1 MNAADVKVFNRS
13 LPVDYK
19 HSDVIHMVV
28 DQKGTFK
35 YPVDGLWYFK
45 MGKYEVT
52 NAEYASFLL
61 LQLNDDGTAVLGQAY
76 SSDDLESLRNSID
89 TEKLTPE
96 QKTFLDGMK
105 ANDVLAMNGWYTM
118 KPNADGSMVLCVSYE
133 VMYPTDTRIMSIAS
147 YVKEVSAD
155 RMLIFSGDTSDDG
168 KPMFDEVLSVEKSSV
183 KPGTLYDQSLI
194 MALPKKDGN

>member
-1 MNAADVKVFNRS
+1 MKKLIYCIFAIA
-13 LPVDYK
+13 
-19 HSDVIHMVV
+19 VV
-28 DQKGTFK
+28 AMTCACEK
-35 YPVDGLWYFK
+35 DGSEKDGSKLYVNTWMLNVSK
-45 MGKYEVT
+45 P
-52 NAEYASFLL
+52 SFLL

-133 VMYPTDTRIMSIAS
+133 VMFPTETRLMSIAS

-168 KPMFDEVLSVEKSSV
+168 EPMFDEVPSVEKSSV

-194 MALPKKDGN
+194 MALPTKAENN

>member
-1 MNAADVKVFNRS
+1 MKKLIYGIFAIAVVAMTCACEKNGSENDGPKFYVNTWMLDVS
-13 LPVDYK
+13 E
-19 HSDVIHMVV
+19 S
-28 DQKGTFK
+28 
-35 YPVDGLWYFK
+35 
-45 MGKYEVT
+45 
-52 NAEYASFLL
+52 SFLL

-194 MALPKKDGN
+194 MALPKKDHN

>member
-1 MNAADVKVFNRS
+1 MKKLIYSIFAIAVVAMTCACEKDGSEKDGPKLYVNTWLLNASK
-13 LPVDYK
+13 P
-19 HSDVIHMVV
+19 
-28 DQKGTFK
+28 
-35 YPVDGLWYFK
+35 
-45 MGKYEVT
+45 
-52 NAEYASFLL
+52 SFLL

-105 ANDVLAMNGWYTM
+105 ANDVLARNGWYTM

-133 VMYPTDTRIMSIAS
+133 FMYPTETRIMSIAN

-155 RMLIFSGDTSDDG
+155 RMLIFTGETSDDG
-168 KPMFDEVLSVEKSSV
+168 EPMFDEVLSVEKSSV
-183 KPGTLYDQSLI
+183 KPGNLYDQSLI
-194 MALPKKDGN
+194 MALPTKAENN

>member
-1 MNAADVKVFNRS
+1 MKKLIYSIFAIA
-13 LPVDYK
+13 
-19 HSDVIHMVV
+19 VV
-28 DQKGTFK
+28 AMTCACEK
-35 YPVDGLWYFK
+35 DGSEKDGSKLYVNTWMLNVSK
-45 MGKYEVT
+45 P
-52 NAEYASFLL
+52 SFLL

-133 VMYPTDTRIMSIAS
+133 VMYTTETRIMSIAS

-155 RMLIFSGDTSDDG
+155 RMLIFSGETSDDG
-168 KPMFDEVLSVEKSSV
+168 EPMFDEVPSVEKSSV

-194 MALPKKDGN
+194 MALPKKAENN

>member
-1 MNAADVKVFNRS
+1 MKKLIYSIFAIA
-13 LPVDYK
+13 
-19 HSDVIHMVV
+19 VV
-28 DQKGTFK
+28 AMTCSCEK
-35 YPVDGLWYFK
+35 DGSENDGPKLYVNTWMLNVSK
-45 MGKYEVT
+45 P
-52 NAEYASFLL
+52 SFLL

-133 VMYPTDTRIMSIAS
+133 VMYTTETRIMSIAS
-147 YVKEVSAD
+147 YVQEVSAD

-168 KPMFDEVLSVEKSSV
+168 EPMFDEVLSVEKSSV
-183 KPGTLYDQSLI
+183 KPGTFYDQSLI
-194 MALPKKDGN
+194 MALPTKDHN

>member
-1 MNAADVKVFNRS
+1 MKKLIYCIFAIA
-13 LPVDYK
+13 
-19 HSDVIHMVV
+19 VV
-28 DQKGTFK
+28 AMTCACEK
-35 YPVDGLWYFK
+35 DGSEKDGSKLYVNTWMLNVSK
-45 MGKYEVT
+45 P
-52 NAEYASFLL
+52 SFLL
-61 LQLNDDGTAVLGQAY
+61 LQLNDDGTAVLGQSY

-133 VMYPTDTRIMSIAS
+133 VMFTTETRIMSIAS

-155 RMLIFSGDTSDDG
+155 RMLIFSGETSDDG
-168 KPMFDEVLSVEKSSV
+168 EPMFDEVPSVEKSSV

-194 MALPKKDGN
+194 MALPTKAENN

>member
-1 MNAADVKVFNRS
+1 MKKLIYSIFA
-13 LPVDYK
+13 
-19 HSDVIHMVV
+19 ITVV
-28 DQKGTFK
+28 AMTCACEK
-35 YPVDGLWYFK
+35 DGSEKDGSKLYVNTWMLNVSK
-45 MGKYEVT
+45 P
-52 NAEYASFLL
+52 SFLL
-61 LQLNDDGTAVLGQAY
+61 LQLNDDGTAVLGQSY

-105 ANDVLAMNGWYTM
+105 ANDVLARNGWYTM

-133 VMYPTDTRIMSIAS
+133 FMYPTETRIMSIAN

-155 RMLIFSGDTSDDG
+155 RMLIFTGETSDDG
-168 KPMFDEVLSVEKSSV
+168 EPMFDEVLSVEKSSV

-194 MALPKKDGN
+194 MALPTKAENN

>member
-1 MNAADVKVFNRS
+1 MLNVS
-13 LPVDYK
+13 E
-19 HSDVIHMVV
+19 S
-28 DQKGTFK
+28 
-35 YPVDGLWYFK
+35 
-45 MGKYEVT
+45 
-52 NAEYASFLL
+52 SFLL

-105 ANDVLAMNGWYTM
+105 VNDVLAMNGWYTM

-133 VMYPTDTRIMSIAS
+133 VMFPTETRLMSIAS

-155 RMLIFSGDTSDDG
+155 RMLIFPVIP
-168 KPMFDEVLSVEKSSV
+168 PMMASRCSMKCCPLKNLPSSLE
-183 KPGTLYDQSLI
+183 PFMTR
-194 MALPKKDGN
+194 A

>member
-1 MNAADVKVFNRS
+1 MKKLIYSIFAIAVVAMTCACEKDGSEKDGPKLYVNTWLLNAS
-13 LPVDYK
+13 E
-19 HSDVIHMVV
+19 S
-28 DQKGTFK
+28 
-35 YPVDGLWYFK
+35 
-45 MGKYEVT
+45 
-52 NAEYASFLL
+52 SFLL

-105 ANDVLAMNGWYTM
+105 ANDVLARNGWYTM

-133 VMYPTDTRIMSIAS
+133 FMYPTETRIMSIAN

-155 RMLIFSGDTSDDG
+155 RMLIFTGETSDDG
-168 KPMFDEVLSVEKSSV
+168 EPMFDEVPSVEKSSV

-194 MALPKKDGN
+194 MALPKKAENN

>member
-1 MNAADVKVFNRS
+1 MKKLIYSIFAIAVVAMTCACEKDGSEKDGPKLYVNTWMLNRS
-13 LPVDYK
+13 E
-19 HSDVIHMVV
+19 S
-28 DQKGTFK
+28 
-35 YPVDGLWYFK
+35 
-45 MGKYEVT
+45 
-52 NAEYASFLL
+52 SFLL

-105 ANDVLAMNGWYTM
+105 VNDVLARNGWYTM

-133 VMYPTDTRIMSIAS
+133 VMFPTETRLMSIAN

-155 RMLIFSGDTSDDG
+155 RMLIFTGETSDDG
-168 KPMFDEVLSVEKSSV
+168 EPMFDEVLSVEKSSV

-194 MALPKKDGN
+194 MALPTKAENN

>member
-1 MNAADVKVFNRS
+1 MKKLIYSIFAIA
-13 LPVDYK
+13 
-19 HSDVIHMVV
+19 VV
-28 DQKGTFK
+28 AMTCACEK
-35 YPVDGLWYFK
+35 DGSEKDGSKLYVNTWMLNVSK
-45 MGKYEVT
+45 P
-52 NAEYASFLL
+52 SFLL
-61 LQLNDDGTAVLGQAY
+61 LQLNDDGTAVLGQSY

-133 VMYPTDTRIMSIAS
+133 VMFPTETRLMSIAS

-155 RMLIFSGDTSDDG
+155 RMLIFTGETSDDG
-168 KPMFDEVLSVEKSSV
+168 EPMFDEVPSVEKSSV

-194 MALPKKDGN
+194 MELPTKAENN

>member
-1 MNAADVKVFNRS
+1 MKKLIYCIFAIA
-13 LPVDYK
+13 
-19 HSDVIHMVV
+19 VV
-28 DQKGTFK
+28 AMTCSCEK
-35 YPVDGLWYFK
+35 DGSENDGSKLYVNTWMLNVSK
-45 MGKYEVT
+45 P
-52 NAEYASFLL
+52 SFLL
-61 LQLNDDGTAVLGQAY
+61 LQLNDDGTAVLGQSY

-133 VMYPTDTRIMSIAS
+133 VMFTTETRIMSIAS

-155 RMLIFSGDTSDDG
+155 RMLIFSGETSDDG
-168 KPMFDEVLSVEKSSV
+168 EPMFDEVPSVEKSSV

-194 MALPKKDGN
+194 MALPKKAENN

>member
-1 MNAADVKVFNRS
+1 MKKLIYSIFAIAIVAMTCACEKDGSEKDGPKLYVNTWLLNAS
-13 LPVDYK
+13 E
-19 HSDVIHMVV
+19 S
-28 DQKGTFK
+28 
-35 YPVDGLWYFK
+35 
-45 MGKYEVT
+45 
-52 NAEYASFLL
+52 SFLL

-133 VMYPTDTRIMSIAS
+133 VMFPTETRLMSIAN

-155 RMLIFSGDTSDDG
+155 RMLIFTGETSDDG
-168 KPMFDEVLSVEKSSV
+168 EPMFDEVLSVEKSSV

-194 MALPKKDGN
+194 MALPTKAENN

>member
-1 MNAADVKVFNRS
+1 MKKLIYSIFAIA
-13 LPVDYK
+13 
-19 HSDVIHMVV
+19 VV
-28 DQKGTFK
+28 AMTCACEK
-35 YPVDGLWYFK
+35 DGSEKDGSKLYVNTWMLNVSK
-45 MGKYEVT
+45 P
-52 NAEYASFLL
+52 SFLL

-133 VMYPTDTRIMSIAS
+133 VMFTTDTRIMSIAS

-155 RMLIFSGDTSDDG
+155 RMLIFSGETSDDG
-168 KPMFDEVLSVEKSSV
+168 EPMFDEVPSVEKSSV

-194 MALPKKDGN
+194 MALPKKAENN

>member
-1 MNAADVKVFNRS
+1 MTMKKLIYFLFFGGAALLLGASCDKESEN
-13 LPVDYK
+13 
-19 HSDVIHMVV
+19 
-28 DQKGTFK
+28 
-35 YPVDGLWYFK
+35 DGPKLYVNTW
-45 MGKYEVT
+45 MLNVSES
-52 NAEYASFLL
+52 SFLL

-118 KPNADGSMVLCVSYE
+118 KPNADGSMVLCVSFE

-194 MALPKKDGN
+194 MALPKKDHN

>member
-1 MNAADVKVFNRS
+1 MKKLIYSIFA
-13 LPVDYK
+13 
-19 HSDVIHMVV
+19 ITVV
-28 DQKGTFK
+28 AMTCACEK
-35 YPVDGLWYFK
+35 DGSEKDGSKLYVNTWMLNVSK
-45 MGKYEVT
+45 P
-52 NAEYASFLL
+52 SFLL
-61 LQLNDDGTAVLGQAY
+61 LQLNDDGTAVLGQSY

-105 ANDVLAMNGWYTM
+105 VNDVLAMNGWYTM

-133 VMYPTDTRIMSIAS
+133 VMFPAETRLMSIAS

-155 RMLIFSGDTSDDG
+155 RMLIFSGETSDDG
-168 KPMFDEVLSVEKSSV
+168 EPMFDEVPSVEKSSV

-194 MALPKKDGN
+194 MALPKKAENN

>member
-1 MNAADVKVFNRS
+1 MKKLIYSIFAIAVVAMTCSCEKDGSENDGPKLYVNTWMLNRS
-13 LPVDYK
+13 E
-19 HSDVIHMVV
+19 S
-28 DQKGTFK
+28 
-35 YPVDGLWYFK
+35 
-45 MGKYEVT
+45 
-52 NAEYASFLL
+52 SFLL

-105 ANDVLAMNGWYTM
+105 VNDVLAMNGWYTM

-133 VMYPTDTRIMSIAS
+133 VMFPTETRLMSIAS

-168 KPMFDEVLSVEKSSV
+168 EPMFDEVLSVEKSSV

-194 MALPKKDGN
+194 MALPTKDDN

>member
-1 MNAADVKVFNRS
+1 MKKLIYCIFAIA
-13 LPVDYK
+13 
-19 HSDVIHMVV
+19 VV
-28 DQKGTFK
+28 AMTCACEK
-35 YPVDGLWYFK
+35 DGSEKDGPKLYVNTWMLNVSK
-45 MGKYEVT
+45 P
-52 NAEYASFLL
+52 SFLL

-133 VMYPTDTRIMSIAS
+133 VMYTTETRIMSIAS

-155 RMLIFSGDTSDDG
+155 RMLIFSGETSDDG
-168 KPMFDEVLSVEKSSV
+168 EPMFDEVLSVEKSSV

-194 MALPKKDGN
+194 MALPKKAENN

>member
-1 MNAADVKVFNRS
+1 MKKLIYSIFA
-13 LPVDYK
+13 
-19 HSDVIHMVV
+19 ITVV
-28 DQKGTFK
+28 AMTCACEK
-35 YPVDGLWYFK
+35 DGSEKDGSKLYVNTWMLNVSK
-45 MGKYEVT
+45 P
-52 NAEYASFLL
+52 SFLL
-61 LQLNDDGTAVLGQAY
+61 LQLNDDGTAVLGQSY

-105 ANDVLAMNGWYTM
+105 ANDVLARNGWYTM

-133 VMYPTDTRIMSIAS
+133 VMFSTETRLMSIAN

-155 RMLIFSGDTSDDG
+155 RMLIFTGETSDDG
-168 KPMFDEVLSVEKSSV
+168 EPMFDEVPSVEKSSV

-194 MALPKKDGN
+194 MALPTKAENN

>member
-1 MNAADVKVFNRS
+1 MKKLIYSIFAIA
-13 LPVDYK
+13 
-19 HSDVIHMVV
+19 VV
-28 DQKGTFK
+28 AMTCACEK
-35 YPVDGLWYFK
+35 DGSEKDGSKLYVNTWMLNVSK
-45 MGKYEVT
+45 P
-52 NAEYASFLL
+52 SFLL
-61 LQLNDDGTAVLGQAY
+61 LQLNDDGTAVLGQSY

-133 VMYPTDTRIMSIAS
+133 FMYPTETRIMSIAN

-155 RMLIFSGDTSDDG
+155 RMLIFTGETSDDG
-168 KPMFDEVLSVEKSSV
+168 EPMFDEVPSVEKSSV

-194 MALPKKDGN
+194 MALPTKAENN

>member
-1 MNAADVKVFNRS
+1 MKKLIYSIFA
-13 LPVDYK
+13 
-19 HSDVIHMVV
+19 ITVV
-28 DQKGTFK
+28 AMTCACEK
-35 YPVDGLWYFK
+35 DGSEKDGSKLYVNTWMLNVSK
-45 MGKYEVT
+45 P
-52 NAEYASFLL
+52 SFLL

-133 VMYPTDTRIMSIAS
+133 VMFPTETRLMSIAS

-168 KPMFDEVLSVEKSSV
+168 EPMFDEVLSVEKSSV
-183 KPGTLYDQSLI
+183 KPGTFYDQSLI
-194 MALPKKDGN
+194 MALPTKAENN

>member
-1 MNAADVKVFNRS
+1 MTMKKLIYFLALGAALLLGASCDKESEN
-13 LPVDYK
+13 
-19 HSDVIHMVV
+19 
-28 DQKGTFK
+28 
-35 YPVDGLWYFK
+35 DGPKLYVNTW
-45 MGKYEVT
+45 MLNVSES
-52 NAEYASFLL
+52 SFLL

-118 KPNADGSMVLCVSYE
+118 KPNADGSMLLCVSYE

>member
-1 MNAADVKVFNRS
+1 MKKLVYSIFAIA
-13 LPVDYK
+13 
-19 HSDVIHMVV
+19 VV
-28 DQKGTFK
+28 AMTCACEK
-35 YPVDGLWYFK
+35 DGSEKDGPKLYVNTWMLNVSK
-45 MGKYEVT
+45 S
-52 NAEYASFLL
+52 SFLL

-133 VMYPTDTRIMSIAS
+133 VMYTTETRIMSIAS
-147 YVKEVSAD
+147 YVKEVAAD

-168 KPMFDEVLSVEKSSV
+168 EPMYDEVLSVEKSSV

-194 MALPKKDGN
+194 MALPKKAENN

>member
-1 MNAADVKVFNRS
+1 MKKLIYSIFAIA
-13 LPVDYK
+13 
-19 HSDVIHMVV
+19 VV
-28 DQKGTFK
+28 AMTCACEK
-35 YPVDGLWYFK
+35 DGSEKDGPKLYVNTWMLNVSK
-45 MGKYEVT
+45 P
-52 NAEYASFLL
+52 SFLL

-133 VMYPTDTRIMSIAS
+133 VMFPTETRLMSIAS

-155 RMLIFSGDTSDDG
+155 RMLIFSGETSDDG
-168 KPMFDEVLSVEKSSV
+168 EPMFDEVPSVEKSSV

-194 MALPKKDGN
+194 MALPTKAENN

>member
-1 MNAADVKVFNRS
+1 MKKLIYSIFAIA
-13 LPVDYK
+13 
-19 HSDVIHMVV
+19 VV
-28 DQKGTFK
+28 AMTCACEK
-35 YPVDGLWYFK
+35 DGSEKDGSKLYVNTWMLNVSK
-45 MGKYEVT
+45 P
-52 NAEYASFLL
+52 SFLL
-61 LQLNDDGTAVLGQAY
+61 LQLNDDGTAVLGQSY

-133 VMYPTDTRIMSIAS
+133 VMFPTETRIMSIAN

-155 RMLIFSGDTSDDG
+155 RMLIFTGETSDDG
-168 KPMFDEVLSVEKSSV
+168 EPMFDEVLSVEKSSV

-194 MALPKKDGN
+194 MALPTKAENN

>member
-1 MNAADVKVFNRS
+1 MKKLIYSIFA
-13 LPVDYK
+13 
-19 HSDVIHMVV
+19 ITVV
-28 DQKGTFK
+28 AMTCACEK
-35 YPVDGLWYFK
+35 DGSEKDGSKLYVNTWMLNVSK
-45 MGKYEVT
+45 P
-52 NAEYASFLL
+52 SFLL
-61 LQLNDDGTAVLGQAY
+61 LQLNDDGTAVLGQSY

-133 VMYPTDTRIMSIAS
+133 VMFTTETRIMSIAS

-155 RMLIFSGDTSDDG
+155 RMLIFSGETSDDG
-168 KPMFDEVLSVEKSSV
+168 EPMFDEVLSVEKSSV

-194 MALPKKDGN
+194 MALPTKAENN

>member
-1 MNAADVKVFNRS
+1 MKKLIYSIFAIAVVAMTCSCEKDGSENDGPKLYVNTWMLDVS
-13 LPVDYK
+13 E
-19 HSDVIHMVV
+19 S
-28 DQKGTFK
+28 
-35 YPVDGLWYFK
+35 
-45 MGKYEVT
+45 
-52 NAEYASFLL
+52 SFLL
-61 LQLNDDGTAVLGQAY
+61 LQLNDDGTAVFGQAY

-155 RMLIFSGDTSDDG
+155 RMLVFSGHTSDDG
-168 KPMFDEVLSVEKSSV
+168 EPMYDEVLSVEKSSV

-194 MALPKKDGN
+194 MALPKKAEKN

>member
-1 MNAADVKVFNRS
+1 MKKLIYCIFAIAVVAMTCSCEKDGSENDRPKLYVNTWLLNASK
-13 LPVDYK
+13 P
-19 HSDVIHMVV
+19 
-28 DQKGTFK
+28 
-35 YPVDGLWYFK
+35 
-45 MGKYEVT
+45 
-52 NAEYASFLL
+52 SFLL
-61 LQLNDDGTAVLGQAY
+61 LQLNDDGTAVLGQSY

-105 ANDVLAMNGWYTM
+105 ANDVLARNGWYTM

-133 VMYPTDTRIMSIAS
+133 VMFPTETRLMSFAG

-168 KPMFDEVLSVEKSSV
+168 EPMFDEVLSVEKSSV

-194 MALPKKDGN
+194 MALPKKAENN

>member
-1 MNAADVKVFNRS
+1 MKKLIYSIFAIA
-13 LPVDYK
+13 
-19 HSDVIHMVV
+19 VV
-28 DQKGTFK
+28 AMTCSCEK
-35 YPVDGLWYFK
+35 DGSENDGPKLYVNTWMLNVSK
-45 MGKYEVT
+45 S
-52 NAEYASFLL
+52 SFQL

-194 MALPKKDGN
+194 MALPKKDDN

>member
-1 MNAADVKVFNRS
+1 MKKLIYSIFAIA
-13 LPVDYK
+13 
-19 HSDVIHMVV
+19 VV
-28 DQKGTFK
+28 AMTCACEK
-35 YPVDGLWYFK
+35 DGSEKDGPKLYVNTWMLNVSK
-45 MGKYEVT
+45 P
-52 NAEYASFLL
+52 SFLL

-105 ANDVLAMNGWYTM
+105 ANDVLARNGWYTM

-133 VMYPTDTRIMSIAS
+133 FMYPTETRIMSIAN

-155 RMLIFSGDTSDDG
+155 RMLIFTGETSDDG
-168 KPMFDEVLSVEKSSV
+168 EPMFDEVLSVEKSSV

-194 MALPKKDGN
+194 MALPTKAENN

>member
-1 MNAADVKVFNRS
+1 MKKLIYSIFAIA
-13 LPVDYK
+13 
-19 HSDVIHMVV
+19 VV
-28 DQKGTFK
+28 AMTCACEK
-35 YPVDGLWYFK
+35 DGSEKDGSKLYVNTWMLNVSK
-45 MGKYEVT
+45 P
-52 NAEYASFLL
+52 SFLL

-133 VMYPTDTRIMSIAS
+133 VMFPTETRLMSIAS

-168 KPMFDEVLSVEKSSV
+168 EPMFDEVPSVEKSSV

-194 MALPKKDGN
+194 MALPKKAENN

>member
-1 MNAADVKVFNRS
+1 MKKLIYSIFA
-13 LPVDYK
+13 
-19 HSDVIHMVV
+19 ITVV
-28 DQKGTFK
+28 AMTCACEK
-35 YPVDGLWYFK
+35 DGSEKDGPKLYVNTW
-45 MGKYEVT
+45 MLNVSES
-52 NAEYASFLL
+52 SFLL

-133 VMYPTDTRIMSIAS
+133 FMYPTETRIMSIAN

-155 RMLIFSGDTSDDG
+155 RMLIFTGETSDDG
-168 KPMFDEVLSVEKSSV
+168 EPMFDEVLSVEKSSV

-194 MALPKKDGN
+194 MALPKKAENN

>member
-1 MNAADVKVFNRS
+1 MKKLIYSIFA
-13 LPVDYK
+13 
-19 HSDVIHMVV
+19 ITVV
-28 DQKGTFK
+28 AMTCACEK
-35 YPVDGLWYFK
+35 DGSEKDGSKLYVNTWMLNVSK
-45 MGKYEVT
+45 P
-52 NAEYASFLL
+52 SFLL
-61 LQLNDDGTAVLGQAY
+61 LQLNDDGTAVLGQSY

-96 QKTFLDGMK
+96 QKTFLDDMK

-133 VMYPTDTRIMSIAS
+133 VMFPTETRLMSIAS

-155 RMLIFSGDTSDDG
+155 RMLIFSGETSDDG
-168 KPMFDEVLSVEKSSV
+168 EPMFDEVPSVEKSSV

-194 MALPKKDGN
+194 MALPTKAENN

>member
-1 MNAADVKVFNRS
+1 MKKLIYSIFAIA
-13 LPVDYK
+13 
-19 HSDVIHMVV
+19 VV
-28 DQKGTFK
+28 AMTCACEKNGSEN
-35 YPVDGLWYFK
+35 DGPKLYVNTWMLNVSK
-45 MGKYEVT
+45 S
-52 NAEYASFLL
+52 SFLL

-105 ANDVLAMNGWYTM
+105 ERDVLAMNGWYTM
-118 KPNADGSMVLCVSYE
+118 KPNADGSMVLCVAYE
-133 VMYPTDTRIMSIAS
+133 VMNPTDTRIMSIAS

-155 RMLIFSGDTSDDG
+155 RMLVFSGHTSDDDE
-168 KPMFDEVLSVEKSSV
+168 PIYDEVLSVEKSSV

-194 MALPKKDGN
+194 MALPKKDDN

>member
-1 MNAADVKVFNRS
+1 MKKLIYCIFAIA
-13 LPVDYK
+13 
-19 HSDVIHMVV
+19 VV
-28 DQKGTFK
+28 AMTCACEK
-35 YPVDGLWYFK
+35 DGSEKDGSKLYVNTWMLNVSK
-45 MGKYEVT
+45 P
-52 NAEYASFLL
+52 SFLL

-105 ANDVLAMNGWYTM
+105 VNDVLAMNGWYTM

-133 VMYPTDTRIMSIAS
+133 VMFPTETRLMSIAS

-155 RMLIFSGDTSDDG
+155 RMLIFSGETSDDG
-168 KPMFDEVLSVEKSSV
+168 EPMFDEVPSVEKSSV

-194 MALPKKDGN
+194 MALPTKAENN

>member
-1 MNAADVKVFNRS
+1 MTMKKLIYFLALGAALLLGASCDKESEN
-13 LPVDYK
+13 
-19 HSDVIHMVV
+19 
-28 DQKGTFK
+28 
-35 YPVDGLWYFK
+35 DGPKLYVNTW
-45 MGKYEVT
+45 MLNVSES
-52 NAEYASFLL
+52 SFLL

-118 KPNADGSMVLCVSYE
+118 KPNADGSMLLCVSYE

-194 MALPKKDGN
+194 MALPKKDHN

>member
-1 MNAADVKVFNRS
+1 MKKLIYSIFAIA
-13 LPVDYK
+13 
-19 HSDVIHMVV
+19 VV
-28 DQKGTFK
+28 AMTCACEK
-35 YPVDGLWYFK
+35 DGSEKDGPKLYVNTWMLNVSK
-45 MGKYEVT
+45 S
-52 NAEYASFLL
+52 SFLL

-133 VMYPTDTRIMSIAS
+133 VMFTTETRIMSIAS

-155 RMLIFSGDTSDDG
+155 RMLIFSGETSADG
-168 KPMFDEVLSVEKSSV
+168 EPMFDEVPSVEKSSV

-194 MALPKKDGN
+194 MALPKKAENN

>member
-1 MNAADVKVFNRS
+1 MKKLIYSIFAIA
-13 LPVDYK
+13 
-19 HSDVIHMVV
+19 VV
-28 DQKGTFK
+28 AMTCACEK
-35 YPVDGLWYFK
+35 DGSEKDGSKLYVNTWMLNVSK
-45 MGKYEVT
+45 P
-52 NAEYASFLL
+52 SFLL
-61 LQLNDDGTAVLGQAY
+61 LQLNDDGTAVLGQSY

-133 VMYPTDTRIMSIAS
+133 VMFPTETRLMSIAS

-168 KPMFDEVLSVEKSSV
+168 EPMFDEVPSVEKSSV

-194 MALPKKDGN
+194 MALPTKAENN

>member
-1 MNAADVKVFNRS
+1 MTMKKLIYFLALGAALLLGASCDKESEN
-13 LPVDYK
+13 
-19 HSDVIHMVV
+19 
-28 DQKGTFK
+28 
-35 YPVDGLWYFK
+35 DGPKLYVNTW
-45 MGKYEVT
+45 MLNVSES
-52 NAEYASFLL
+52 SFLL

-155 RMLIFSGDTSDDG
+155 RMLIFAGDTSDDG

-194 MALPKKDGN
+194 MALPKKDHN

>member
-1 MNAADVKVFNRS
+1 MFSCLLKLTNIDFFQILCVLRLCFIKN
-13 LPVDYK
+13 
-19 HSDVIHMVV
+19 SDNQVP
-28 DQKGTFK
+28 KT
-35 YPVDGLWYFK
+35 YFRQNQT
-45 MGKYEVT
+45 MSY
-52 NAEYASFLL
+52 
-61 LQLNDDGTAVLGQAY
+61 
-76 SSDDLESLRNSID
+76 ESLRNSID

-183 KPGTLYDQSLI
+183 KPGTLYDQRLI